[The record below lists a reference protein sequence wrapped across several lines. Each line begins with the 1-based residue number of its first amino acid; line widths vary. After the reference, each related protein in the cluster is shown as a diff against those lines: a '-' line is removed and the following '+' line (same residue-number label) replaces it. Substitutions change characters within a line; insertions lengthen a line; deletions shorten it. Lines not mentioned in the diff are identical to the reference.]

1 MLKVTWNPEHLE
13 SGPNPA
19 RFFYKGHM
27 SRWTGKR
34 SQQVPSTPSLRELL
48 AQAFPFL
55 ACKMG
60 THVETPQQVQ
70 GHPCT
75 CLVLLGTQWGLRNLH
90 LSNADAEVSV
100 SPQGRCEPSTV

>member
-1 MLKVTWNPEHLE
+1 MEPGASLKVTWNPEHLE

-27 SRWTGKR
+27 SRWAGR
-34 SQQVPSTPSLRELL
+34 SQRVPSTPSLRELL

-55 ACKMG
+55 AYKMG
-60 THVETPQQVQ
+60 THVEASQQVQ

-75 CLVLLGTQWGLRNLH
+75 CLVLLGTQRGLRNLH
-90 LSNADAEVSV
+90 LSNADAEVS
-100 SPQGRCEPSTV
+100 RCEPSRV